1 MSQKEFEGL
10 VFDTQIPVKGKF
22 NDSQTG
28 SMTYNWIR
36 CQFLLSR
43 LPVNQVPPF

>member
-10 VFDTQIPVKGKF
+10 VFATQIPVKGKF

-28 SMTYNWIR
+28 SMTYNWTR
-36 CQFLLSR
+36 RQLLLSR